1 MRASLW
7 LCAWLLLAG
16 VDAQERPAA
25 AGAPGE
31 GPLVYVPYSEFRRLG
46 GADGTGAMP
55 ISHVTSAV
63 LEVRAGE
70 PGPARLTAR
79 FRYRH
84 VAGVERSSIPL
95 IAARVALESTTGR
108 PVAPPVLARPIA
120 DGATELA
127 LPPGSSEE
135 GELEMTG
142 FLEVEQTGESR
153 SILLTP
159 PAAASCRVVLELSG
173 GATGPSIEPS
183 ISSET
188 GVTKAGAVR
197 LSALVSHRTVR
208 LSWHG
213 GRDGSTEPQA
223 TPIRLAVVRQLD
235 RATLSPGSLAVASR
249 LTLEALGG
257 AVESLRVRIPGAGAE
272 ILSVTPGEHAWDAA
286 SGTLAVTLPSA
297 LGAGD
302 ELAIDYRLPLSVPAP
317 ASIVLSAPVVEDS
330 GEPREAWL
338 ALQSTEPLDVSVDAS
353 TLPSGAT
360 PATGK
365 LPSGLSGAK
374 GGSPRVAIRYRRP
387 GLAARVMLGPW
398 PAAGSAGLTVPVG
411 TALAAQTR
419 ITDGKSVS
427 TRWRCAVAAREP
439 CTVSVRF
446 DEGTSVALGRWTLA
460 GQPAEGELSG
470 PAGAGRASMRLRPVA
485 GGATREIGLEWT
497 TPLAPLM
504 WFGTVRVS
512 LPAPEFAVREAT
524 WRIAGPPGYLSFG
537 HGGELRGGT
546 PSPSHFPYRFAGEV
560 AEQLVQALVWVGLPA
575 LLLTMGVLWVRR
587 APGGE
592 QAFSTLAGVASVGLA
607 VLMAVAVYFL
617 AVPVLKGTLMTRLA
631 DPAFGAMGDGLHPA
645 GEPVALP
652 GAVPGTSSGAELGR
666 PLSAEL
672 GQGRSGDGAR
682 PFVASAGPTP
692 GPLDEG
698 GYRIPPVGPEP
709 GTGWG
714 PAGWR
719 SQGPGL
725 PADEPLP
732 VGTERPLPLA
742 SGAAQADEVTLTRGA
757 WLSEAATAAST
768 AAAGGHWAVSFHV
781 LYRPMLPVLQGLT
794 VVFGFVLFL
803 GLALVLGGR
812 EATSSNL
819 ATAVGSFLLLWIV
832 EAVLPPGASYGSTA
846 FALPLAGL
854 ALYRG
859 VRRLLDPRLRD
870 ELGRSLG
877 GAGAF
882 GLSSASEV
890 QIGDLF
896 PDSDG
901 ISFVAE
907 RASDA
912 APEKKD

>member
-7 LCAWLLLAG
+7 MCAWLLLAG

-31 GPLVYVPYSEFRRLG
+31 GPLVYVPYSELRRLG
-46 GADGTGAMP
+46 GAAGAGAIP

-70 PGPARLTAR
+70 LGPARLTAR

-84 VAGVERSSIPL
+84 VAGVDRSSIPL
-95 IAARVALESTTGR
+95 FAARVALQGVIGR
-108 PVAPPVLARPIA
+108 PAAPPVQARPIA
-120 DGATELA
+120 DGVTELT

-135 GELEMTG
+135 GELELTG

-153 SILLTP
+153 SIVLTP
-159 PAAASCRVVLELSG
+159 PAAASCRLVLELSG
-173 GATGPSIEPS
+173 GATAPSIEPS
-183 ISSET
+183 IASET
-188 GVTKAGAVR
+188 DLTKAGVVR
-197 LSALVSHRTVR
+197 MCALVPHRTVR

-213 GRDGSTEPQA
+213 GRDGPTEPHA

-235 RATLSPGSLAVASR
+235 RATLSPGSLTVASR

-257 AVESLRVRIPGAGAE
+257 AVDSVRVRIRGAGAE
-272 ILSVTPGEHAWDAA
+272 ILSVTPGEHDWDAA

-297 LGAGD
+297 VGAGE
-302 ELAIDYRLPLSVPAP
+302 ELAIDYRLPLPVPAP
-317 ASIVLSAPVVEDS
+317 ASIVLSAPVVEDT

-338 ALQSTEPLDVSVDAS
+338 ALQSTEPLDVSLDAS

-360 PATGK
+360 LATGR
-365 LPSGLSGAK
+365 LPSELSGTK
-374 GGSPRVAIRYRRP
+374 GGSPRVALRYRRA
-387 GLAARVMLGPW
+387 GLFARVMLGPW
-398 PAAGSAGLTVPVG
+398 PVAGSAGLAAPVG
-411 TALAAQTR
+411 TGLVAQTR
-419 ITDGKSVS
+419 ITDGKTLS
-427 TRWRCAVAAREP
+427 TRWRCSVAAREP

-460 GQPAEGELSG
+460 DQPAEGESSG
-470 PAGAGRASMRLRPVA
+470 PPGARRASVRLRPAA
-485 GGATREIGLEWT
+485 GAVTREVGLDWT
-497 TPLAPLM
+497 APFAPLM
-504 WFGTVRVS
+504 WFGTVSVS
-512 LPAPEFAVREAT
+512 LPAPEFAVREAS
-524 WRIAGPPGYLSFG
+524 WRIAGPPGYVSFG
-537 HGGELRGGT
+537 HSGEFRGAT
-546 PSPSHFPYRFAGEV
+546 PAPSHFPYRFAGEV
-560 AEQLVQALVWVGLPA
+560 AEQLIQALVWVGLPA
-575 LLLTMGVLWVRR
+575 LLLAMGVLWVRR
-587 APGGE
+587 GPGGE

-631 DPAFGAMGDGLHPA
+631 DPALGPMGDGLHPG
-645 GEPVALP
+645 GEPM
-652 GAVPGTSSGAELGR
+652 AVPGGGGGAPLAR

-672 GQGRSGDGAR
+672 GPIRPDDGAR

-692 GPLDEG
+692 GPLDEA
-698 GYRIPPVGPEP
+698 GYRIPPVGPGP
-709 GTGWG
+709 G
-714 PAGWR
+714 AGWEPSGGR
-719 SQGPGL
+719 AEGPRL
-725 PADEPLP
+725 PAVEPLAA
-732 VGTERPLPLA
+732 GAERPPPPLA
-742 SGAAQADEVTLTRGA
+742 SGAAQADEVTLTRGV
-757 WLSEAATAAST
+757 WLLDAVTAAST
-768 AAAGGHWAVSFHV
+768 ATAGGHWAVSFHV

-819 ATAVGSFLLLWIV
+819 ATAVGSFLLLWVV